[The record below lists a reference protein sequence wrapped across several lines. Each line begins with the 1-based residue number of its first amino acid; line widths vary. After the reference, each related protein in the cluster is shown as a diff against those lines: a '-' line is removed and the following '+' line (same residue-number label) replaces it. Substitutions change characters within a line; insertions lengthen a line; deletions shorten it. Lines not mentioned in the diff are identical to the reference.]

1 MHSEVTLAQLI
12 STTREKFGLSQ
23 SGLANKANVPLEIIE
38 NVESGQDLFLP
49 STVRQ
54 KLAKALR
61 LELHQLKSIEKQPS
75 VRKEIPADYIEELKL
90 RILEGQL
97 VNNACPVCGSELICR
112 VAVMQDL
119 EDNIVKHP
127 KARCSKCP
135 FQIR

>member
-12 STTREKFGLSQ
+12 STTREKFGWSQ
-23 SGLANKANVPLEIIE
+23 SGLAKKANVPVEIVENIE
-38 NVESGQDLFLP
+38 AGQDLFLP

-61 LELHQLKSIEKQPS
+61 LELHQLKSIEKQPT

-90 RILEGQL
+90 RMLEGQL
-97 VNNACPVCGSELICR
+97 EGNACPVCGSELICR
-112 VAVMQDL
+112 IAIMQDL
-119 EDNIVKHP
+119 EDNVVKHP